1 MTAPKQL
8 VLVTGSSGFIGRA
21 TAKRLSQTYRVVGL
35 DGRTPRKFEDLEEF
49 VPTDFGSDS
58 GVADALDHVRDRY
71 GKSVASVIH
80 FASYHDF
87 SGEPSPLYDEVTV
100 LGTTRLLDGLRQFEV
115 DQLVYS
121 STMLVHAP
129 TEPGRP
135 IDESSALEAKW
146 DHPRSKLEA
155 EAVIARHP
163 GPMQKTILR
172 IGGVYDDWCNC
183 QPIANQI
190 QRIYERKLVS
200 HLFPGD
206 TSHGQAF
213 MHLDDLTELIER
225 IVRLRTRLGRHETFL
240 VAEPVT
246 PSYEELQQAIAKA
259 LFDASWTTET
269 IPKAVAKAG
278 AWIQDQVPGE
288 EPFIKPWM
296 IDIADDHFEIDIS
309 HARKELGFALEHDL
323 LSEIPAMI
331 ERLEAD
337 PVAWYRENDLELPSF
352 LEEPASGTSDTEK
365 KAEAS

>member
-1 MTAPKQL
+1 MAQKQL

-21 TAKRLSQTYRVVGL
+21 TAKRLVGAYRVVGL

-58 GVADALDHVRDRY
+58 GVADALEHVRDHY
-71 GKSVASVIH
+71 GEHIASVIH

-87 SGEPSPLYDEVTV
+87 SGEPNPLFDEVTV
-100 LGTTRLLDGLRQFEV
+100 RGTERLLLGLRKFEV
-115 DQLVYS
+115 DQLVYA

-135 IDESSALEAKW
+135 IDESSPLEAKW
-146 DHPRSKLEA
+146 DHPRTKLEA

-163 GPMQKTILR
+163 GRMQKIILR
-172 IGGVYDDWCNC
+172 IGGVYDDWCNS

-190 QRIYERKLVS
+190 QRIYERRLVS

-206 TSHGQAF
+206 TSHGQAY
-213 MHLDDLTELIER
+213 MHLDDLNDLIER
-225 IVRLRTRLGRHETFL
+225 VVGLRSRLERYETFL

-246 PSYEELQQAIAKA
+246 PSYEELQQAIAMA
-259 LFDASWTTET
+259 LFGTSWTTET

-309 HARKELGFALEHDL
+309 HAREKLGFAPKHAL
-323 LSEIPAMI
+323 LSEIPVMI
-331 ERLEAD
+331 EHLKAD
-337 PVAWYRENDLELPSF
+337 PVAWYRDNDLELPAF
-352 LEEPASGTSDTEK
+352 LEVPASSTNDTKK